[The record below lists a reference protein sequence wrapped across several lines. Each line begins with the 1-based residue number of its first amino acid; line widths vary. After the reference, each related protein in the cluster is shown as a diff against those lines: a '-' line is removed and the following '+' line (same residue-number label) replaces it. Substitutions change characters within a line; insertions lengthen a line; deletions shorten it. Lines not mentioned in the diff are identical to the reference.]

1 MNMFK
6 SLSIAV
12 IAVLSFGMSQAQA
25 TELFDFT
32 FSGPSASGSGTLVA
46 NPNGDGTF
54 TVISG
59 SGTETVLGASDT
71 LTLLSNP
78 NGTSFANSP
87 KGLFYFDDQLLLT
100 TNPLLD
106 LGGLMFSTSQGA
118 EVNIWATG
126 ANAYTYANERVINE
140 STNFTLSDEG
150 VIPEPASIALLGLGL
165 LAFTAVRRKS

>member
-12 IAVLSFGMSQAQA
+12 IAALSFGMSQAQA

-71 LTLLSNP
+71 LTLLLNP
-78 NGTSFANSP
+78 NGISFAKSP
-87 KGLFYFDDQLLLT
+87 NGIFLFNDQLFPT
-100 TNPLLD
+100 ANPLMD
-106 LGGLMFSTSQGA
+106 QYGLLFATSSGT
-118 EVNIWATG
+118 EVNIWGTD
-126 ANAYTYANERVINE
+126 ANAYIYANQRTIKE
-140 STNFTLSDEG
+140 STTFSLNDEG